1 MTKKYEGYDI
11 FKNRTLI
18 IATMHKKEQVMSS
31 ILQRELNVNCITIP
45 NFNTDN
51 FGTFTGETD
60 RKDNAL
66 TTVKL
71 KALKALEITGET
83 LVVASEGSFGRHPS
97 CFFAAANEETI
108 ILIDTKNKIE
118 IKGWHLTSETNFAH
132 QTIKNLN
139 ELKEFEKRV
148 GFPAHGIILKTKKVG
163 QKEKIWKTFRDSRSL
178 SLKVSA
184 LLKTTATIK
193 VETDMRAMYNP
204 TRMKAIELATI
215 DLIKNIKSLCPE
227 CNAPGFSVSELIKG
241 LICSLCKF
249 PTKSIMAYM
258 YSCNQCSYSCERAK
272 ENVTLESPMYCDN
285 CNP

>member
-1 MTKKYEGYDI
+1 MPKKYEGYDI

-18 IATMHKKEQVMSS
+18 IATMHKKEQVMSP

-163 QKEKIWKTFRDSRSL
+163 QKEKIWKT
-178 SLKVSA
+178 
-184 LLKTTATIK
+184 
-193 VETDMRAMYNP
+193 DMRAMYNP
-204 TRMKAIELATI
+204 TRMTAIELATI